1 MTPEQAQLVRLSF
14 VRIMDVKLEVG
25 RLFYE
30 RLFALAPEVK
40 PLFSGDLDRQAEK
53 LMSTLALAI
62 GSLKNPAVFAPL
74 AAGLHR
80 RHVGYGV
87 KDEHYDK
94 VGEAL
99 LWALQHSLGDGF
111 TGELRRAW
119 ASLYEDVVSQMKAGD
134 DPAAQAP
141 RAAG

>member
-14 VRIMDVKLEVG
+14 VRIMDVKLEIG

-40 PLFSGDLDRQAEK
+40 PMFSGDLDRQAEK
-53 LMSTLALAI
+53 LMSTLALAV
-62 GSLKNPAVFAPL
+62 GSLKNPAAFAQL
-74 AAGLHR
+74 VSGLRR

-87 KDEHYDK
+87 ADEYYDK

-99 LWALQHSLGDGF
+99 LWALERSLGDGF
-111 TGELRRAW
+111 TDELRHAW
-119 ASLYEDVVSQMKAGD
+119 ASLYDALASQMKAGGE
-134 DPAAQAP
+134 PAAQKP